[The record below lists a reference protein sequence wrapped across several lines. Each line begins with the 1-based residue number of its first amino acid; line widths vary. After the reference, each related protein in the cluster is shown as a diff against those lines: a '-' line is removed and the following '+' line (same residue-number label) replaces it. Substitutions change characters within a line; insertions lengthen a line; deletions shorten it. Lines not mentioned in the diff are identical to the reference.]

1 LIPPPVRVALERVVS
16 LLVAGDL
23 KEIERLDAGHRTRA
37 DEWQARLQAYGRTL
51 ALPPPSDFETADV
64 APLHGQESTA
74 WSVWYRLWTREE
86 GKSDLGVE
94 LTVRYSGGDD
104 VQIEVDDL
112 RVA

>member
-1 LIPPPVRVALERVVS
+1 MIPPPVRIALERVIS
-16 LLVAGDL
+16 LLVQGDL
-23 KEIERLDAGHRTRA
+23 NGIERLDAGHRTRA
-37 DEWQARLQAYGRTL
+37 DEWQARLRQYGRTL
-51 ALPPPSDFETADV
+51 ALPPPSDLETADV
-64 APLHGQESTA
+64 VPLQGYESTA

-94 LTVRYSGGDD
+94 LTVRYTGGDD